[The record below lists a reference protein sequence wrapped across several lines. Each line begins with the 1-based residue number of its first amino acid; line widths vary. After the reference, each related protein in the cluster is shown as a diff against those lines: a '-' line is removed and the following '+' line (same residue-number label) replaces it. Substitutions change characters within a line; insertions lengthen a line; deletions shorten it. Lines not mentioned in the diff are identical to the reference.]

1 MSRLRPESGCH
12 ELVFETGYELDEAA
26 EVALEDY
33 ARALTRSRGAEAS
46 RSAEKDPLVE
56 GVHVCGLGASPS
68 PPILRDLED
77 FARDLARRTSGG
89 AGLGW
94 S

>member
-1 MSRLRPESGCH
+1 VTRLRPEPDCYDLAFQAAYPLP
-12 ELVFETGYELDEAA
+12 EPA

-33 ARALTRSRGAEAS
+33 ARALTRSRGAEGIRAQD
-46 RSAEKDPLVE
+46 DPSMVT
-56 GVHVCGLGASPS
+56 GVHVCGLGAS
-68 PPILRDLED
+68 LERAAVTDLED
-77 FARDLARRTSGG
+77 FARDMATRGAA